1 VLKESS
7 IHNFLI
13 DIGRYP
19 LLTPEQELLLWR
31 QIEAMNEVLKK
42 PEPYNSKQKQTI
54 NIGKRAKERFINSNL
69 RMVVNIAKKN
79 IHKTKHLELSDLISE
94 GNIGLIRAVE
104 KFDGSRG
111 YRFSTYAYWWIK
123 QAISRAITT
132 KERSI
137 RLPINVEDIINKMS
151 KAKLKLSQDLG
162 RFPTDKEVACEIKVN
177 EQTVR
182 QIQSTYNS
190 VLSLDVKLNDKG
202 KSDHDTS
209 TLIDL
214 ISNDSSLSKDIYD
227 QIDIDMQIDQMMYAF
242 HLLTPDERFVL
253 SRRWGLFG
261 HQPHTFS
268 SLAVQLEISKDH
280 LRRLCSSA
288 EQKIHSYLTKLDK
301 ESINPLY
308 HQAFACA
315 DSILVAS

>member
-1 VLKESS
+1 MKESS

-31 QIEAMNEVLKK
+31 QIQAMNKVLVSTETYS
-42 PEPYNSKQKQTI
+42 PQQLRII

-79 IHKTKHLELSDLISE
+79 VHKTKHLELADLISE

-104 KFDGSRG
+104 KFDGARG

-137 RLPINVEDIINKMS
+137 RLPINVEEIVAKMTKA
-151 KAKLKLSQDLG
+151 KAKLAQQFG
-162 RFPTDKEVACEIKVN
+162 RFPTDKEVATEIKVN

-182 QIQSTYNS
+182 QIQNTYNT
-190 VLSLDVKLNDKG
+190 VLSLDIKLNDRG
-202 KSDHDTS
+202 KSESDS
-209 TLIDL
+209 LTLIDL
-214 ISNDSSLSKDIYD
+214 ISNETTEHDVYD
-227 QIDIDMQIDQMMYAF
+227 TMDTELQVSRVMLALDF
-242 HLLTPDERFVL
+242 LTPDERYVL
-253 SRRWGLFG
+253 THRWGLCG
-261 HQPHTFS
+261 HKPCTFS
-268 SLAVQLEISKDH
+268 SLSVQLKMSKDC
-280 LRRLCSSA
+280 LRRMCSSA
-288 EQKIHSYLTKLDK
+288 EQKVRSYLTKMGHDHDAVMHR
-301 ESINPLY
+301 SSNPVFQL
-308 HQAFACA
+308 ALA
-315 DSILVAS
+315 V